1 MLGGLSID
9 LSPHL
14 RNGQRAR
21 MIQGEQIFFHNAD
34 LFNGCGDKFD
44 TNDRNLGGLVLTRDS
59 RYPVTTL
66 HEIL

>member
-1 MLGGLSID
+1 
-9 LSPHL
+9 
-14 RNGQRAR
+14 